1 MKLFLR
7 QGIWY
12 VRKQVRGRRVWRSTG
27 EANVKRAERRAIEI
41 THALNDGRL
50 GWDTTTPTFAEW
62 WVTYAPTYSEPHVSA
77 KLDATMVQ
85 PALAYFGRYPL
96 SDIRRSMCQ
105 RYLVQREAKYATSTV
120 QRERQFLQAVFQRAV
135 DDGILD
141 RNPWKGI
148 PRLES
153 QPRMRVLTRANQLL
167 LMQEL
172 TPRFRRWLLFM
183 LGTGVRLDEAIR
195 VHPADIDFTLKTI
208 QVQGKRKP
216 RASDHRHREIPLF
229 PEVQVQIEQQLA
241 DQGKLWNANPQ
252 NYRDALA
259 VYTQRAGI
267 PHLSPHD
274 LRHTF
279 ATRWVEQGGDIYLLS
294 EILGHS
300 SIEMTR
306 RVYVHA
312 GVAPKQRAQES
323 MDLGLAD
330 LPKVLPFARSAP

>member
-7 QGIWY
+7 HGIWY
-12 VRKQVRGRRVWRSTG
+12 IKKQVRGRQVWRSTG
-27 EANVKRAERRAIEI
+27 EANYKRAERRAIEI
-41 THALNDGRL
+41 IHSLNDGKL
-50 GWDTTTPTFAEW
+50 GWNATTPTFAEW
-62 WVTYAPTYSEPHVSA
+62 WLTYSPTYSEPHVSA
-77 KLDATMVQ
+77 KLDALMIQ
-85 PALAYFGRYPL
+85 PALAFFGPYAL
-96 SDIRRSMCQ
+96 SDIRRSLCQ
-105 RYLVQREAKYATSTV
+105 RYLAQREAKYASSTV
-120 QRERQFLQAVFQRAV
+120 QRERQFLQAIFQRAV

-148 PRLES
+148 PRLEYE
-153 QPRMRVLTRANQLL
+153 PRMRVLSRADQLR
-167 LMQEL
+167 LMQEM

-183 LGTGVRLDEAIR
+183 LGTGVRLDEACR
-195 VHPADIDFTLKTI
+195 VHPADIDFALRTI

-216 RASDHRHREIPLF
+216 RAAELRSREIPLF
-229 PEVQVQIEQQLA
+229 PEVQVQVEQQLL

-252 NYRDALA
+252 NYRDAMA
-259 VYTQRAGI
+259 TYAKRAGI

-300 SIEMTR
+300 TIEMTR

-312 GVAPKQRAQES
+312 GVAPKQRAKES
-323 MDLGLAD
+323 LDLGLAD
-330 LPKVLPFARSAP
+330 LPRVLPFDKVG